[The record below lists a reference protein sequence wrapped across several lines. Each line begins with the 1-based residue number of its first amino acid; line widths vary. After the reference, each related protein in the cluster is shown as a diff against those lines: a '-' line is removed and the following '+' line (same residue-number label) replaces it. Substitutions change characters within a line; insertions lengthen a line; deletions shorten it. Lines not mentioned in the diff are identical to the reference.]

1 MHDRASLD
9 HNNNPF
15 GLFLVRTPELPK
27 MKVAKAKEDGPLEQ
41 RINLRF
47 LVRLGKSA
55 AECYDLLHS
64 VYGKQSLSRSSI
76 YKWFWR
82 FSNGQATVWDRKN
95 TGRPN
100 TAMNERNLKRVRKL
114 IKENDKQ
121 GKPCLSIR
129 KVARSLGIDKE
140 TARKLMDVLKKPEE
154 VAAKPG
160 PCLPSIQPFSI
171 DPIQPPRL
179 SHDSSHTPEVEVQDT
194 CIVVSFASDMPVDNQ
209 DLGGEESEDEIY
221 IPEPP
226 NPMPEQC
233 VLPPISRLYFSRNT
247 VNDLY

>member
-1 MHDRASLD
+1 
-9 HNNNPF
+9 
-15 GLFLVRTPELPK
+15 

-47 LVRLGKSA
+47 LVRLGKSGS
-55 AECYDLLHS
+55 ECYDLLKT
-64 VYGKQSLSRSSI
+64 VYGKHCLSRSCV

-82 FSNGQATVWDRKN
+82 FSNGQATVWNRQN

-100 TAMNERNLKRVRKL
+100 TAMNEKNLKRVRKL

-121 GKPCLSIR
+121 GKPPLSIR
-129 KVARSLGIDKE
+129 KIARSLGIDKE

-154 VAAKPG
+154 LVQPALH
-160 PCLPSIQPFSI
+160 LPSIQPFKI
-171 DPIQPPRL
+171 DPIQPPRF
-179 SHDSSHTPEVEVQDT
+179 SYDSSHAPNVEVQDT
-194 CIVVSFASDMPVDNQ
+194 CIVVSFTPDEPIDNL
-209 DLGGEESEDEIY
+209 DAEDESEDEIY

-226 NPMPEQC
+226 NPMPQQC

-247 VNDLY
+247 VL